1 MSTQDGQKSC
11 PQCSSANA
19 QSAPK
24 ISQMLS
30 PAQIQLLDYADA
42 LDGPDLV
49 KSLKLLHNI
58 AVYHSSEPLDEAEKD
73 ALYSVKGLWECIGRI
88 VFEKLKVKK

>member
-11 PQCSSANA
+11 PHCSSANA
-19 QSAPK
+19 QSVPK

-49 KSLKLLHNI
+49 QSLKLLHDI
-58 AVYHSSEPLDEAEKD
+58 AVYHSTEPIDEEEKD
-73 ALYSVKGLWECIGRI
+73 ALFSVKGLWECIEWIIG
-88 VFEKLKVKK
+88 EGGDG

>member
-1 MSTQDGQKSC
+1 MRNTEGQKKSC
-11 PQCSSANA
+11 PNCGYANA
-19 QSAPK
+19 QSVPK
-24 ISQMLS
+24 ISHMLS

-73 ALYSVKGLWECIGRI
+73 ALYSVKGLWECIERI
-88 VFEKLKVKK
+88 TG

>member
-11 PQCSSANA
+11 PLGSSANT

-24 ISQMLS
+24 ISHMLS

-58 AVYHSSEPLDEAEKD
+58 AVYHSSEPLDEVEKD
-73 ALYSVKGLWECIGRI
+73 ALYSVKGLWECIERI
-88 VFEKLKVKK
+88 TGNGVNG

>member
-1 MSTQDGQKSC
+1 MRNGEGQENC
-11 PQCSSANA
+11 PKGSSAEA
-19 QSAPK
+19 QSAPQ
-24 ISQMLS
+24 ISQMLTQ
-30 PAQIQLLDYADA
+30 AQLQLLDYADA

-73 ALYSVKGLWECIGRI
+73 ALFSVKGLWECIERI
-88 VFEKLKVKK
+88 VIEK

>member
-11 PQCSSANA
+11 PQGSSANA
-19 QSAPK
+19 QSVPK

-30 PAQIQLLDYADA
+30 PAQIQLLDYTDA

-73 ALYSVKGLWECIGRI
+73 ALYSVKGLWECIERI
-88 VFEKLKVKK
+88 TGLRVEG

>member
-11 PQCSSANA
+11 PQGSNAHA
-19 QSAPK
+19 QSVPK

-73 ALYSVKGLWECIGRI
+73 ALYSIKGLWECIERVIG
-88 VFEKLKVKK
+88 

>member
-11 PQCSSANA
+11 PNCGNANA
-19 QSAPK
+19 QSVPK

-30 PAQIQLLDYADA
+30 PAQTQLLDYTDA

-49 KSLKLLHNI
+49 QSLKLLHNI

-73 ALYSVKGLWECIGRI
+73 ALYSIKVLWEYIERIIGDGSDG
-88 VFEKLKVKK
+88 

>member
-1 MSTQDGQKSC
+1 MLHSKGQEKSC
-11 PQCSSANA
+11 PNCGNANA
-19 QSAPK
+19 QSTPK
-24 ISQMLS
+24 ISQMLTQ
-30 PAQIQLLDYADA
+30 AQIQLLDYADA

-73 ALYSVKGLWECIGRI
+73 ALFSVKGLWECIERVIGDG
-88 VFEKLKVKK
+88 

>member
-1 MSTQDGQKSC
+1 MRNTQGQEKSC
-11 PQCSSANA
+11 PNCGNANA
-19 QSAPK
+19 QSASK
-24 ISQMLS
+24 IPQMLS
-30 PAQIQLLDYADA
+30 PAQIQLLDYADT

-73 ALYSVKGLWECIGRI
+73 ALFCIKGLWECIERI
-88 VFEKLKVKK
+88 IGDGGEG